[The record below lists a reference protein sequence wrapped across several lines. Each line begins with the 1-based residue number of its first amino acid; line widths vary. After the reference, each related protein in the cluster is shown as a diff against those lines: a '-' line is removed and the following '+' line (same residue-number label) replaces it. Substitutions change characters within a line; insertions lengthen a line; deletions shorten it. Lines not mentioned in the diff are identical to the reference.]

1 MDETGPTP
9 ADRGPADPT
18 LEEVELDHVDQCL
31 LDGIIDEVPE
41 IDPAVE
47 GIVNRIIGLD
57 KRLQRMMEETL
68 AGWDLTHGEWRLL
81 GTLRKS
87 GPPYRSSPGRLAQRL
102 ELSSGA
108 MTNRIDQLER
118 AGLVRRLPDP
128 DDRRSLQ
135 VELTEKGLEVYRE
148 SVGAQ
153 AVKEALLA
161 TALDEDEKEELNRL
175 LRRLMLAFE
184 RRAHEAISVPV
195 PHS

>member
-1 MDETGPTP
+1 MQPMSE
-9 ADRGPADPT
+9 AK
-18 LEEVELDHVDQCL
+18 DHVDRCL
-31 LDGIIDEVPE
+31 NQGLVDEVPQ
-41 IDPAVE
+41 IDLAVE
-47 GIVNRIIGLD
+47 GIVSRIMGLN

-68 AGWDLTHGEWRLL
+68 AEWDISHGEWRLI
-81 GTLRKS
+81 GALRNA
-87 GPPYRSSPGRLAQRL
+87 GPPYRRTPGQLVIHL

-108 MTNRIDQLER
+108 MTNRLDRLER

-135 VELTEKGLEVYRE
+135 IELTEAGLRVWQE

-161 TALDEDEKEELNRL
+161 SALDEDEKAELNTL

-184 RRAHEAISVPV
+184 RREQGAVAAPV
-195 PHS
+195 A